1 MNSKA
6 LEKKMIVPDLV
17 RCLSGHKS
25 WSHQP
30 LPPLMEDLWPHN
42 TPLEVMFT
50 AFSSAYPKFSASQPD
65 NPLPCMTR
73 KSMLPLCLF

>member
-6 LEKKMIVPDLV
+6 LEKKMFVPHLG
-17 RCLSGHKS
+17 RCLSCHKS

-30 LPPLMEDLWPHN
+30 LPPLMEDPWPHN
-42 TPLEVMFT
+42 TPMEVMST
-50 AFSSAYPKFSASQPD
+50 AFSRVYPKFSASQPD
-65 NPLPCMTR
+65 DPLPCTTR

>member
-6 LEKKMIVPDLV
+6 LEKKMFVPHLG
-17 RCLSGHKS
+17 RCLSCHKS

-30 LPPLMEDLWPHN
+30 LPPLMEDPWLHN
-42 TPLEVMFT
+42 TPMEVMST
-50 AFSSAYPKFSASQPD
+50 AFSRVYPKFSASQPD
-65 NPLPCMTR
+65 DPLPCTTR